1 MECLLGLR
9 TCCAVVVVVVGGG
22 LTAMD
27 IRFGK
32 IRRPVFLVTPDVV
45 EMFSLPSIGGGTAEV
60 E

>member
-9 TCCAVVVVVVGGG
+9 TCCAVVLVVVGGG

-32 IRRPVFLVTPDVV
+32 IRRPVFLVAPDVV
-45 EMFSLPSIGGGTAEV
+45 ETFSLPSIGDGTAEV

>member
-1 MECLLGLR
+1 M
-9 TCCAVVVVVVGGG
+9 VVVVVGGG

-32 IRRPVFLVTPDVV
+32 IRRPVFLVAPDVV
-45 EMFSLPSIGGGTAEV
+45 ETFSLPSIGGGTAEV